1 MILNLLFEFCS
12 SFVLSLDNISTLFQT
27 PDIFYF
33 LSIGIFCY
41 GHGGSADMKRKNA
54 GGNRRD
60 G

>member
-1 MILNLLFEFCS
+1 
-12 SFVLSLDNISTLFQT
+12 VFQT